1 MSIDNMIRKKTAIVL
16 LAAAIAAACLWA
28 AWSRWGSATRIG
40 LVNFQNFQTT
50 SFVKSN
56 EDRFVEYETVPLDRL
71 DRLSRYDFV
80 LGFGMG
86 LHITEEQRA
95 LIRKAADRGTPVYI
109 YAATN
114 PENDIST
121 LDSLEEAGLQS
132 YLSNGNKRN
141 YSNMARYIRR

>member
-95 LIRKAADRGTPVYI
+95 LIRKAADRGRP
-109 YAATN
+109 
-114 PENDIST
+114 ST
-121 LDSLEEAGLQS
+121 SMPRRIPRTTSRRSTAS
-132 YLSNGNKRN
+132 KRRAC
-141 YSNMARYIRR
+141 SPT